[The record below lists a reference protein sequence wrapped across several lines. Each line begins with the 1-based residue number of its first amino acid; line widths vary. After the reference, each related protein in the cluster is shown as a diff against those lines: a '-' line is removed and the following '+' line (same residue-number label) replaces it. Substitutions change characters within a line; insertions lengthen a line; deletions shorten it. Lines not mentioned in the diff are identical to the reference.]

1 MQPVGEIVQT
11 APTRKGGA
19 TTLYLNTSA
28 GPVRTIM
35 WGDHL
40 SLQDLRD
47 PLRRYFDDPNAPA
60 IDVTMWPSRWAPV
73 DNTVVRKAHPM
84 RLVAN
89 AFIVIGLLFLLTVLF
104 ATLRRPLIGGA
115 IVALGLWPAAALGQT
130 QSAATLPAAVAAHL
144 KNEQLGIVTSIRGL
158 PLGVRDAL
166 QDLFGTQSL
175 DIAEPG
181 AEWQVTDVMRTPN
194 LPIRRLVA
202 AGCSMDHCLVY
213 YERGG
218 IAHTWYVAL
227 FRWTPK
233 ETRFE
238 WGGTAPGNLGD
249 IAKVKAA
256 VLAGSITGANKY
268 W

>member
-1 MQPVGEIVQT
+1 
-11 APTRKGGA
+11 
-19 TTLYLNTSA
+19 
-28 GPVRTIM
+28 
-35 WGDHL
+35 
-40 SLQDLRD
+40 
-47 PLRRYFDDPNAPA
+47 
-60 IDVTMWPSRWAPV
+60 MWPSRWAPTDTGV
-73 DNTVVRKAHPM
+73 ERKPHPM

-89 AFIVIGLLFLLTVLF
+89 VMIVIGLLFLLSVLM
-104 ATLRRPLIGGA
+104 ALLRRPLIAGA
-115 IVALGLWPAAALGQT
+115 IVAVSLWPAAAFGQT
-130 QSAATLPAAVAAHL
+130 QSAATLPAPVAAHL

-158 PLGVRDAL
+158 PLGVRDEL
-166 QDLFGTQSL
+166 QNLFGTQTL

-181 AEWQVTDVMRTPN
+181 AEWQVTDVIRTPN

-238 WGGTAPGNLGD
+238 WGGTAPGNLGAID
-249 IAKVKAA
+249 NVKAA
-256 VLAGSITGANKY
+256 VLSGTIKGANKY